1 MKLCRETGLDT
12 SLRLTGGDLIKAE
25 WRSTVSKQL
34 SVSLGRDVTSP
45 QKTILIH
52 RCPQMPQQQPLLPW
66 VGEPP
71 PARSSFQT
79 HTLVS
84 FVLPFTP
91 IVNALEAEQ
100 LTYKSHLKMSF
111 SLEPHLGHKSGR
123 WNAAGDVP
131 GHLCRR
137 SAGTERAA
145 AAAAI
150 HSERGRGATE
160 PAMQTGTAHP
170 PHALIIA
177 YTAD

>member
-1 MKLCRETGLDT
+1 MKLCCETGLDT

-52 RCPQMPQQQPLLPW
+52 RCPQTPQQQPLLPR
-66 VGEPP
+66 VGAPP
-71 PARSSFQT
+71 SKPTRSS
-79 HTLVS
+79 LVS

-91 IVNALEAEQ
+91 VVNALEAKQ
-100 LTYKSHLKMSF
+100 LTYKSHLKMSV

-123 WNAAGDVP
+123 RSAAGDVP

-145 AAAAI
+145 AAAAM

-160 PAMQTGTAHP
+160 PAMRTGTAHP